1 MNFVNPKVI
10 IIIIVVCANN
20 KKHFTLGPV
29 LSSLRR
35 KKLYETLLLALRA

>member
-1 MNFVNPKVI
+1 MNFINPKVI

-20 KKHFTLGPV
+20 KKHFTPSPV

-35 KKLYETLLLALRA
+35 EKLYETLLLVLHV

>member
-29 LSSLRR
+29 LSSRR